1 MATKVEM
8 LQFVFKE
15 LEEDI
20 IVNEVALISSD
31 GLLMAGS
38 FKSSSNLDIFCAM
51 IALIMRSG
59 KKVSNELGKRN
70 LDKLF
75 LKLQDGSIIA
85 CEVNVNSIIA
95 IMVPEEENIGLI
107 FNRLDKAK
115 EKIRKI
121 LE

>member
-1 MATKVEM
+1 
-8 LQFVFKE
+8 
-15 LEEDI
+15 
-20 IVNEVALISSD
+20 
-31 GLLMAGS
+31 
-38 FKSSSNLDIFCAM
+38 M
-51 IALIMRSG
+51 ITTAG
-59 KKVSNELGKRN
+59 KKVSNELSKGN

-75 LKLQDGSIIA
+75 LKLQDASIIA

-95 IMVPEEENIGLI
+95 VMVPEKENIGLI